1 MLEEKKEK
9 KKNNYI
15 KNIIIICVIMA
26 IAVFV
31 LKIAPNYIVEPNDLN
46 LVINYSNV
54 SKNLKGKAFIDDNG
68 VIYLSKEDI
77 KNFYDEYIY
86 YDEKYNQIIT
96 SSDSKIATMIVG
108 QKEKTVNGKTSPM
121 NGEVKEIDGKYYI
134 PFSELEEVYNV
145 KATYIKE
152 SNTIV
157 LDSLNR
163 ELEIANSKKKNK
175 VKYKDSI
182 FSKTIDEIDE
192 GEEVYIVPSNST
204 KSETKINNG
213 FIKVRTK
220 EGKLG
225 YIKEDSISDKIIARE
240 EQKEY
245 KQIDGKVSLVW
256 EYFSEYGQAPD
267 RSGTNIEGVN
277 VVSPTFFYLE
287 KLGKGNLL
295 ENVGES
301 GKQYINWAHSNGYK
315 VWPVVSNNSMKETT
329 SEIMRD
335 YKLRQSLINQIV
347 EYVKE
352 YDLDGVNIDFEYM
365 KQEDRDLFS
374 RFMIELSPRIK
385 ELGKVVS
392 IDVTAPDGS
401 PDWSLCFDRKVLSDV
416 SDYMMFMAYDQHGVS
431 SDEEGTVAGYD
442 WVEANVKKLLDEEK
456 AEYVSN
462 EKLVLGI
469 PFYTRLWKE
478 EDGKITSSVVTMKNV
493 EKSIPEGVTK
503 EWDDTLKQNY
513 IEYQKDGATYK
524 MWIEDEQ
531 SIKEKLDLVDK
542 YNLAGASY
550 WVKDYEQSN
559 IWNVINEKLNN
570 E

>member
-1 MLEEKKEK
+1 MIEEKKEK

-96 SSDSKIATMIVG
+96 SSDTKIATMIVG
-108 QKEKTVNGKTSPM
+108 QKEKTVNGKTSSM

-192 GEEVYIVPSNST
+192 GEEVYIVPSNSN

-240 EQKEY
+240 EQK
-245 KQIDGKVSLVW
+245 
-256 EYFSEYGQAPD
+256 
-267 RSGTNIEGVN
+267 
-277 VVSPTFFYLE
+277 
-287 KLGKGNLL
+287 
-295 ENVGES
+295 
-301 GKQYINWAHSNGYK
+301 
-315 VWPVVSNNSMKETT
+315 
-329 SEIMRD
+329 
-335 YKLRQSLINQIV
+335 
-347 EYVKE
+347 
-352 YDLDGVNIDFEYM
+352 
-365 KQEDRDLFS
+365 
-374 RFMIELSPRIK
+374 
-385 ELGKVVS
+385 
-392 IDVTAPDGS
+392 
-401 PDWSLCFDRKVLSDV
+401 DRK
-416 SDYMMFMAYDQHGVS
+416 
-431 SDEEGTVAGYD
+431 
-442 WVEANVKKLLDEEK
+442 
-456 AEYVSN
+456 
-462 EKLVLGI
+462 
-469 PFYTRLWKE
+469 
-478 EDGKITSSVVTMKNV
+478 SVV
-493 EKSIPEGVTK
+493 
-503 EWDDTLKQNY
+503 
-513 IEYQKDGATYK
+513 
-524 MWIEDEQ
+524 
-531 SIKEKLDLVDK
+531 
-542 YNLAGASY
+542 
-550 WVKDYEQSN
+550 
-559 IWNVINEKLNN
+559 
-570 E
+570 

>member
-1 MLEEKKEK
+1 M
-9 KKNNYI
+9 
-15 KNIIIICVIMA
+15 
-26 IAVFV
+26 
-31 LKIAPNYIVEPNDLN
+31 
-46 LVINYSNV
+46 
-54 SKNLKGKAFIDDNG
+54 
-68 VIYLSKEDI
+68 
-77 KNFYDEYIY
+77 
-86 YDEKYNQIIT
+86 
-96 SSDSKIATMIVG
+96 
-108 QKEKTVNGKTSPM
+108 
-121 NGEVKEIDGKYYI
+121 
-134 PFSELEEVYNV
+134 
-145 KATYIKE
+145 
-152 SNTIV
+152 
-157 LDSLNR
+157 
-163 ELEIANSKKKNK
+163 
-175 VKYKDSI
+175 
-182 FSKTIDEIDE
+182 
-192 GEEVYIVPSNST
+192 
-204 KSETKINNG
+204 
-213 FIKVRTK
+213 
-220 EGKLG
+220 
-225 YIKEDSISDKIIARE
+225 
-240 EQKEY
+240 
-245 KQIDGKVSLVW
+245 
-256 EYFSEYGQAPD
+256 
-267 RSGTNIEGVN
+267 
-277 VVSPTFFYLE
+277 
-287 KLGKGNLL
+287 
-295 ENVGES
+295 
-301 GKQYINWAHSNGYK
+301 
-315 VWPVVSNNSMKETT
+315 
-329 SEIMRD
+329 
-335 YKLRQSLINQIV
+335 
-347 EYVKE
+347 
-352 YDLDGVNIDFEYM
+352 NIDFEYM

-531 SIKEKLDLVDK
+531 SIKEKLDLIDK

>member
-1 MLEEKKEK
+1 
-9 KKNNYI
+9 
-15 KNIIIICVIMA
+15 
-26 IAVFV
+26 
-31 LKIAPNYIVEPNDLN
+31 
-46 LVINYSNV
+46 
-54 SKNLKGKAFIDDNG
+54 
-68 VIYLSKEDI
+68 
-77 KNFYDEYIY
+77 
-86 YDEKYNQIIT
+86 
-96 SSDSKIATMIVG
+96 
-108 QKEKTVNGKTSPM
+108 
-121 NGEVKEIDGKYYI
+121 
-134 PFSELEEVYNV
+134 
-145 KATYIKE
+145 
-152 SNTIV
+152 
-157 LDSLNR
+157 
-163 ELEIANSKKKNK
+163 
-175 VKYKDSI
+175 
-182 FSKTIDEIDE
+182 
-192 GEEVYIVPSNST
+192 
-204 KSETKINNG
+204 
-213 FIKVRTK
+213 
-220 EGKLG
+220 
-225 YIKEDSISDKIIARE
+225 
-240 EQKEY
+240 
-245 KQIDGKVSLVW
+245 
-256 EYFSEYGQAPD
+256 
-267 RSGTNIEGVN
+267 
-277 VVSPTFFYLE
+277 
-287 KLGKGNLL
+287 
-295 ENVGES
+295 
-301 GKQYINWAHSNGYK
+301 
-315 VWPVVSNNSMKETT
+315 MKETT

-531 SIKEKLDLVDK
+531 SIKEKLDLIDK

>member
-1 MLEEKKEK
+1 M
-9 KKNNYI
+9 
-15 KNIIIICVIMA
+15 
-26 IAVFV
+26 
-31 LKIAPNYIVEPNDLN
+31 
-46 LVINYSNV
+46 
-54 SKNLKGKAFIDDNG
+54 
-68 VIYLSKEDI
+68 
-77 KNFYDEYIY
+77 
-86 YDEKYNQIIT
+86 
-96 SSDSKIATMIVG
+96 
-108 QKEKTVNGKTSPM
+108 
-121 NGEVKEIDGKYYI
+121 
-134 PFSELEEVYNV
+134 
-145 KATYIKE
+145 
-152 SNTIV
+152 
-157 LDSLNR
+157 
-163 ELEIANSKKKNK
+163 
-175 VKYKDSI
+175 
-182 FSKTIDEIDE
+182 
-192 GEEVYIVPSNST
+192 
-204 KSETKINNG
+204 
-213 FIKVRTK
+213 
-220 EGKLG
+220 
-225 YIKEDSISDKIIARE
+225 
-240 EQKEY
+240 
-245 KQIDGKVSLVW
+245 
-256 EYFSEYGQAPD
+256 
-267 RSGTNIEGVN
+267 
-277 VVSPTFFYLE
+277 
-287 KLGKGNLL
+287 
-295 ENVGES
+295 
-301 GKQYINWAHSNGYK
+301 
-315 VWPVVSNNSMKETT
+315 
-329 SEIMRD
+329 
-335 YKLRQSLINQIV
+335 
-347 EYVKE
+347 
-352 YDLDGVNIDFEYM
+352 DGVNIDFEYM

-531 SIKEKLDLVDK
+531 SIKEKLDLIDK